1 MQWPKIEILSTSNW
15 PQERNHDILG
25 IYGPWKDVKREECT
39 CRLGFATIVKVLL
52 DGQTHNLGKKN
63 KRLYT
68 VPKGNEREK
77 MAEQPQYPFCRQHIF
92 LMFWYSIPSCFLTQP
107 SLESY
112 TYSLNSLTVETTLR
126 AKTIFESVF
135 SIFFAYFPFFPSQSL
150 TDLSKEALATSLVSG
165 ENRTSLMSCWCPVIL
180 VTGFFSSSG
189 CHRYKVKSS
198 EPDTSLSA
206 PVPYKLDI
214 GYLMKFFFHKGRNLK
229 DHGVAIYTHYT
240 NWNIDYFNK
249 CSIEC

>member
-1 MQWPKIEILSTSNW
+1 MW
-15 PQERNHDILG
+15 
-25 IYGPWKDVKREECT
+25 KREECT

-92 LMFWYSIPSCFLTQP
+92 LMFWYSKPSCFLTQP

-150 TDLSKEALATSLVSG
+150 TDLSNEALATSLVSG

-206 PVPYKLDI
+206 PVPYKLDK
-214 GYLMKFFFHKGRNLK
+214 GYLKSSFFHKGRNLK

>member
-25 IYGPWKDVKREECT
+25 IYWPWKDVKREECT

-52 DGQTHNLGKKN
+52 DGQTPNLGKKN
-63 KRLYT
+63 ERLYT
-68 VPKGNEREK
+68 VTKGNEREK
-77 MAEQPQYPFCRQHIF
+77 MAEQPQYPICRQHIF

-126 AKTIFESVF
+126 AKTIFESIF

-150 TDLSKEALATSLVSG
+150 TDLSNEALATSLVSG

-214 GYLMKFFFHKGRNLK
+214 GYLMKFFFHTGRNLK

-249 CSIEC
+249 CSI